1 MKKQLNIKKLILLN
15 LPYILM
21 GLFSTNF
28 GEAWRMAVGAD
39 ASAKMLSFFSTLP
52 VALASWWPSLHP
64 LDLLVGLCCCGGL
77 RLAVYLKSK
86 NAKKYRHGME
96 YGSAR
101 WGTHEDI
108 TPYIDPVFQNNV
120 ILTKTESLTMN
131 SRPKDPKTARNKNVL
146 VIGGSGSGKTRFWLK
161 PNLMQMHSSYVV
173 TDPKGTI
180 LVECG
185 KMLQR
190 GAPKLGKD
198 GKPMKDKH
206 GKVIYEPYRIKVLNT
221 INFKKSMH
229 YNPFAYIHSEK
240 DILKLVTT
248 LIANTKGEGK
258 AGDDFWVKAE
268 TLLYCALIGY
278 IHYEAPVEEQNFSTL
293 IEFINAMEVREDD
306 EEFKNPVDLMFD
318 ALEAEKPNHFAVRQY
333 KKYKLAAGLAFQ
345 TSGTLDLWG
354 KSSAKDLQE
363 QRKRIG
369 CMIETPA
376 LFPAMTAYQNMEIQR
391 IQRGIPDKAVIEKTL
406 NMVGLKDTGKK
417 SVRNFSLGMRQR
429 LGIAIALLNTPEF
442 LILDE
447 PINGL
452 DPAGIV
458 EVRNLL
464 KSLNKEYGMTILVS
478 SHILEELYQTATEFI
493 LIDKGKIIEEISD
506 QELNERCKRHIAIK
520 ATDPQKA
527 LLALEEKLHTENF
540 KLLPDG
546 TIRLYDYLDDLEKVA
561 AVLSDEHILVTGLSV
576 SGDTL
581 EDYFLSKIG
590 GSENVKSP
598 KC

>member
-1 MKKQLNIKKLILLN
+1 M
-15 LPYILM
+15 
-21 GLFSTNF
+21 
-28 GEAWRMAVGAD
+28 
-39 ASAKMLSFFSTLP
+39 
-52 VALASWWPSLHP
+52 
-64 LDLLVGLCCCGGL
+64 
-77 RLAVYLKSK
+77 
-86 NAKKYRHGME
+86 
-96 YGSAR
+96 
-101 WGTHEDI
+101 
-108 TPYIDPVFQNNV
+108 
-120 ILTKTESLTMN
+120 
-131 SRPKDPKTARNKNVL
+131 
-146 VIGGSGSGKTRFWLK
+146 
-161 PNLMQMHSSYVV
+161 V
-173 TDPKGTI
+173 T
-180 LVECG
+180 
-185 KMLQR
+185 
-190 GAPKLGKD
+190 
-198 GKPMKDKH
+198 
-206 GKVIYEPYRIKVLNT
+206 
-221 INFKKSMH
+221 
-229 YNPFAYIHSEK
+229 
-240 DILKLVTT
+240 
-248 LIANTKGEGK
+248 
-258 AGDDFWVKAE
+258 
-268 TLLYCALIGY
+268 
-278 IHYEAPVEEQNFSTL
+278 
-293 IEFINAMEVREDD
+293 
-306 EEFKNPVDLMFD
+306 
-318 ALEAEKPNHFAVRQY
+318 
-333 KKYKLAAGLAFQ
+333 GLAFL

-527 LLALEEKLHTENF
+527 LLVLEEKLHTENF

-561 AVLSDEHILVTGLSV
+561 AVLSDAHILVTGLSV

-598 KC
+598 KY

>member
-1 MKKQLNIKKLILLN
+1 MSPIIL
-15 LPYILM
+15 
-21 GLFSTNF
+21 
-28 GEAWRMAVGAD
+28 EAHDLTKEYRH
-39 ASAKMLSFFSTLP
+39 T
-52 VALASWWPSLHP
+52 VALDHI
-64 LDLLVGLCCCGGL
+64 DLQIEKGKIYGFIGQNGAGKTTFL
-77 RLAVYLKSK
+77 RL
-86 NAKKYRHGME
+86 
-96 YGSAR
+96 
-101 WGTHEDI
+101 
-108 TPYIDPVFQNNV
+108 
-120 ILTKTESLTMN
+120 
-131 SRPKDPKTARNKNVL
+131 
-146 VIGGSGSGKTRFWLK
+146 
-161 PNLMQMHSSYVV
+161 V
-173 TDPKGTI
+173 T
-180 LVECG
+180 
-185 KMLQR
+185 
-190 GAPKLGKD
+190 
-198 GKPMKDKH
+198 
-206 GKVIYEPYRIKVLNT
+206 
-221 INFKKSMH
+221 
-229 YNPFAYIHSEK
+229 
-240 DILKLVTT
+240 
-248 LIANTKGEGK
+248 
-258 AGDDFWVKAE
+258 
-268 TLLYCALIGY
+268 
-278 IHYEAPVEEQNFSTL
+278 
-293 IEFINAMEVREDD
+293 
-306 EEFKNPVDLMFD
+306 
-318 ALEAEKPNHFAVRQY
+318 
-333 KKYKLAAGLAFQ
+333 GLAFP
-345 TSGTLDLWG
+345 TSGTLGLWG

-406 NMVGLKDTGKK
+406 SMVGLKDTGKK

-527 LLALEEKLHTENF
+527 LLVLEEKLHTENF

-590 GSENVKSP
+590 GSENLNLLNAEFYKLFHSRYFWGIVAFNLFLSSVLLLDSIGETSSLFFASLYNVPILYFLAIVFSALFVGNDFGQRTLQSYINAGHNRGQILLAKLAAYQIACMTILALPLLVHGLIGGLCFKENFVSISGNLYTVLLVVVSLFAMCLLP
-598 KC
+598 FFFAFLFRDIGKTLAVPMVLFS